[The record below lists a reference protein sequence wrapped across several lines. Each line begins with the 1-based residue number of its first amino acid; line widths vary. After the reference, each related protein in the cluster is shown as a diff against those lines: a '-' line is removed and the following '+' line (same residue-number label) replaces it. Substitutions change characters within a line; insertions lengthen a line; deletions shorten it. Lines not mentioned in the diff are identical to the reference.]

1 MASILPPG
9 TFPNPPTLR
18 RSTNIIE
25 HVEPLFDGII
35 PDEYRG
41 FFYDNVEYV
50 IATNLV
56 TSKRVLYAIQ
66 IDGIAIL
73 PLISN
78 SDSEHLLV
86 NQNVPEFIWN

>member
-1 MASILPPG
+1 MVFILPHG

-18 RSTNIIE
+18 RSTNIVAY
-25 HVEPLFDGII
+25 VEPLFDGIV

-66 IDGIAIL
+66 IDGNTII
-73 PLISN
+73 PIISN
-78 SDSEHLLV
+78 SDYLLA
-86 NQNVPEFIWN
+86 NHDVPEFIWN